1 MSTHDKL
8 LQEIEGMA
16 VSAANA
22 EALMQTVADR
32 IHSVMTRYNCVKFFV
47 VDKSD
52 DRALLL
58 GPYTGSFSP
67 VPRITFDQGLCGA
80 AAASG
85 KTLVV
90 NDVTAD
96 PRYLSA
102 SALVKS
108 EIVVPIFVR
117 GKLAAEISV
126 GSYFV
131 DTFATDA
138 DRNFVEACGGV
149 IGKYLG
155 KQPLS

>member
-1 MSTHDKL
+1 MSIT
-8 LQEIEGMA
+8 
-16 VSAANA
+16 AANA
-22 EALMQTVADR
+22 EALMQWVADR
-32 IHSVMTRYNCVKFFV
+32 IHSMMTRYNCVKFFV
-47 VDKSD
+47 VDKTD

-67 VPRITFDQGLCGA
+67 VPRITFDQGLVGA

-90 NDVTAD
+90 NNVAAD

-102 SALVKS
+102 SELVKS
-108 EIVVPIFVR
+108 EMVVPIFAH

-131 DTFATDA
+131 DTFAPDA
-138 DRNFVEACGGV
+138 DRNFLEACGGV
-149 IGKYLG
+149 IGTYLERN
-155 KQPLS
+155 PIN